1 MFKKTS
7 LTQRIEL
14 TLILGMAFVLLLASN
29 LLDRRHFKTVYH
41 TVNSV
46 YKDRVVVQDYIY
58 RLNNMF
64 HDRELAIIKG
74 DYNSVA
80 DTHNKEVEQIL
91 IDFKATELTAKE
103 SNLLEELQGSIFALK
118 KMGGA
123 ADNGSNS
130 SATLKK
136 LQEIQ
141 TQLNGL
147 AEIQLEESGQM
158 THLSNQTLGMN
169 SLMSKLEIAFM
180 VLIGIS
186 ILALIVYPNPIKQEM
201 V

>member
-7 LTQRIEL
+7 LSKRIEL
-14 TLILGMAFVLLLASN
+14 TLILGMAFVLLLGSN
-29 LLDRRHFKTVYH
+29 LLDRRHFKTVQH

-46 YKDRVVVQDYIY
+46 FKDRVVVQDYIY

-64 HDRELAIIKG
+64 HDRELVIIKG
-74 DYNSVA
+74 DYNKVD

-103 SNLLEELQGSIFALK
+103 SNLLEELHGSILDLK
-118 KMGGA
+118 KMGEL
-123 ADNGSNS
+123 ADSGSNN
-130 SATLKK
+130 APTLHK
-136 LQEIQ
+136 LQEIKM
-141 TQLNGL
+141 LLDGL

-180 VLIGIS
+180 VLTGIS

>member
-7 LTQRIEL
+7 LSKRIEL
-14 TLILGMAFVLLLASN
+14 TLILGMAFVLLLGSN
-29 LLDRRHFKTVYH
+29 LLDRRHFKTVHH

-74 DYNSVA
+74 DYNKVD

-103 SNLLEELQGSIFALK
+103 SNLLEELQSSIFAHN

-123 ADNGSNS
+123 TDNGSNNN
-130 SATLKK
+130 ATLKK
-136 LQEIQ
+136 LQEIK
-141 TQLNGL
+141 TQLDGL

-186 ILALIVYPNPIKQEM
+186 ILALIVYPNPLKQEM